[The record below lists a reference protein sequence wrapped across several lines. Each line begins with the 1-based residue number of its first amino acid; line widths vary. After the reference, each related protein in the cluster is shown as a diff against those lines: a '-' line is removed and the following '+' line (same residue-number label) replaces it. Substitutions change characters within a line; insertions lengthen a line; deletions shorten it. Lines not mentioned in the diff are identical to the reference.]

1 MKDNKIKVFLLGSY
15 RNNAGPDNVN
25 RCLIEN
31 SPYDFLYIK
40 KQSI

>member
-25 RCLIEN
+25 VGIDTRFFRSVGERI
-31 SPYDFLYIK
+31 
-40 KQSI
+40 